1 MGPLVSICYKKSSGI
16 SHKVAYFNPCKTIW
30 TAVNHSRSWPRPNT
44 CVHTHTNTRLFHKHL
59 YYSYGIYLQKY
70 CGLYTTINSKFRP
83 ELRAAFEIFVLKKSC
98 ALNYE
103 RSQLCGM
110 QLSAVG
116 EIMDHIHLS
125 WERIDILYSSNCL
138 NSQYNHIYN
147 HNLGTC
153 ACITSNRVHFLKY
166 SFCWKYPHNYTWHDL
181 HKLGWLEG
189 RNLFTCE
196 QVLLEN
202 VSFRYG
208 LPSAGLIRPNMIWA
222 NLITCFK

>member
-1 MGPLVSICYKKSSGI
+1 MHI
-16 SHKVAYFNPCKTIW
+16 H
-30 TAVNHSRSWPRPNT
+30 T
-44 CVHTHTNTRLFHKHL
+44 CPYKHL

-147 HNLGTC
+147 HKEHVAVSLQTEF
-153 ACITSNRVHFLKY
+153 IFSN
-166 SFCWKYPHNYTWHDL
+166 T
-181 HKLGWLEG
+181 
-189 RNLFTCE
+189 
-196 QVLLEN
+196 
-202 VSFRYG
+202 VSAE
-208 LPSAGLIRPNMIWA
+208 ST
-222 NLITCFK
+222 LITTHDTTYISWGGWRGGTYLLVNRCSLKMYHLGIDCPLLDSFGLSWVETT